1 MEKKQK
7 SLKWLNI
14 FLLLINLSAFT
25 TFLFMNQSE
34 EPKTAVNDVYK
45 SDEYLKQ
52 RLNLTDEQFEQVIEM
67 DQRVF
72 RNYQVLID
80 IQCETNFNLIKEL
93 SSPDP
98 SEEKMKEL
106 TEKLGTYHTAIKRQT
121 VKHFQNVKSICEPP
135 QIELLNNLLIEMM
148 EAGDQCQYCNKEDC
162 SRRKMIEEN

>member
-14 FLLLINLSAFT
+14 FLLVINLSAFA
-25 TFLFMNQSE
+25 TFLYMNQNNNSDSE
-34 EPKTAVNDVYK
+34 VTDVYK

-52 RLNLTDEQFEQVIEM
+52 RLNLTEEQFEQIIEM
-67 DQRVF
+67 DQKVF

-80 IQCETNFNLIKEL
+80 IQCETNFELIKEL
-93 SSPDP
+93 SSPNV

-106 TEKLGTYHTAIKRQT
+106 TQKLGTYHTAIKRQT
-121 VKHFQNVKSICEPP
+121 VKHFENVRSVCNPS
-135 QIELLNNLLIEMM
+135 QQELLNNLLLEMM

-162 SRRKMIEEN
+162 SRRKMIEKN